1 MSSLLQQAVEHA
13 QAGRRDEARRLL
25 QQYLQ
30 TSPDNEVAWLWLASV
45 AADQAE
51 YQRALGEVLR
61 INPANQQALSLLD
74 QFQRQY
80 GPRPP
85 APAPALPRAEMYASP
100 PPPPPRPA
108 GFEGAVSGA
117 PEADPYRQAYA
128 PPSPAPYSP
137 SYGPMGQPLTPPE
150 AQRVQVEHVEK
161 RRRRLFGC
169 GLPGCSGCLG
179 CGGCSGSCLLA
190 LVMMIAIPAV
200 LVAALAIAV
209 PQARNMADIVA
220 SYLPD
225 DTGRK
230 TVEVA
235 DGNYAVA
242 LTVPRSWYVA
252 EASDDTWK
260 FWRDV
265 YNEIFPFSEE
275 QRTWQNFE
283 SAGGRFTMVEVNP
296 LVLVG
301 AYSNSAGGPV
311 LLTVD
316 LAQPQ
321 SGDFSCSAVRA
332 RQAQYTAVYEYQG
345 GLCGYRTDTTPSA
358 QPGPTF
364 RDIKAPDQWTT
375 ITFVTPVTATTGLP
389 WTLTMPAALLDRY
402 QDSLQV
408 LIESVEIRGI

>member
-30 TSPDNEVAWLWLASV
+30 TTPDNEVAWLWLASV

-61 INPANQQALSLLD
+61 INPANQQARALLD

-85 APAPALPRAEMYASP
+85 APPAAGPAPSTYA
-100 PPPPPRPA
+100 PPPPRPV
-108 GFEGAVSGA
+108 GYEGAVSGV

-137 SYGPMGQPLTPPE
+137 YYGPMGQPVTPSEP
-150 AQRVQVEHVEK
+150 QKIQVERVE
-161 RRRRLFGC
+161 RRRGLFGC
-169 GLPGCSGCLG
+169 GMPGCFGCLG
-179 CGGCSGSCLLA
+179 CGGCGQSCLLA
-190 LVMMIAIPAV
+190 LVMMIAIPVV
-200 LVAALAIAV
+200 LLAALVLAV
-209 PQARNMADIVA
+209 PQARDMADVVA

-225 DTGRK
+225 DAGRK
-230 TVEVA
+230 TVELSS
-235 DGNYAVA
+235 GGYEVA
-242 LTVPRSWYVA
+242 LSVPRSWYVA

-260 FWRDV
+260 FWRDM
-265 YNEIFPFSEE
+265 YNQVFPFSEE
-275 QRTWQNFE
+275 QRTWQDFE
-283 SAGGRFTMVEVNP
+283 SAGGRFTIVEANP

-301 AYSNSAGGPV
+301 VYSNNAGGPV
-311 LLTVD
+311 VLTVD
-316 LAQPQ
+316 LAQAQ
-321 SGDFSCSAVRA
+321 SGDFLCSAVRA
-332 RQAQYTAVYEYQG
+332 RQGQYTAVYEYQG
-345 GLCGYRTDTTPSA
+345 GLCGHRTDTTPAA

-364 RDIKAPDQWTT
+364 REITAPEQWTT
-375 ITFVTPVTATTGLP
+375 VTFVTPVTATAGFQ
-389 WTLTMPAALLDRY
+389 WTLHMPAALLDRY

-408 LIESVEIRGI
+408 LIESVQIREI